1 MNDSPTT
8 LTARPT
14 LSAASW
20 TRTLVYLGGH
30 DRDAIARVADAQPDA
45 MCIDLEDSTPLDAK
59 RAGRANLGWVADLLA
74 ARGVALHVRVNAGP
88 EQATDL
94 AASAEVGV
102 HCLHLPKVESGAMV
116 SAFEERIVDTGGQL
130 SSGDASVWI
139 RPVIETP
146 LGVRNAFEIAS
157 ASPRVAYMGGVEG
170 GIYGDLGGALGYE
183 QTPDGIETFHLRSR
197 VLLDVRAARVP
208 FPIGGGTTSRRDV
221 AGQVEFA
228 IANRTLGYSG
238 MHCLADPDVV
248 RAVNAALTPDVEHLE
263 MLVGLVAQL
272 EDAERSGAHVAH
284 LDGRVYDLVA
294 LERLREQLAL
304 GRRLGL
310 VAESAR

>member
-1 MNDSPTT
+1 MNDRSTAPAPAAT
-8 LTARPT
+8 LEP
-14 LSAASW
+14 AAW

-30 DRDAIARVADAQPDA
+30 DRDAIARVAEAQPDA

-59 RAGRANLGWVADLLA
+59 ATGRNDLHWVRALLD
-74 ARGVALHVRVNAGP
+74 ARGVALHVRVNGGVQ
-88 EQATDL
+88 QAADL
-94 AASAEVGV
+94 AACAEVGV
-102 HCLHLPKVESGAMV
+102 HCLHLPKVESAEMV
-116 SAFEERIVDTGGQL
+116 RVFEERIAATGGEL
-130 SSGDASVWI
+130 FDGAAAVWI

-146 LGVRNAFEIAS
+146 LGVRNAYEIAS

-183 QTPDGIETFHLRSR
+183 QTPEGIETLHLRSR
-197 VLLDVRAARVP
+197 VLLDVRAACVP

-228 IANRTLGYSG
+228 LANRTLGYSG

-248 RAVNAALTPDVEHLE
+248 RAVNAALTPSVEQLE
-263 MLVGLVAQL
+263 MLVGLVARL
-272 EDAERSGAHVAH
+272 EAVERSGAHVAH

-294 LERLREQLAL
+294 LDRLREQLAL

-310 VAESAR
+310 VGETVR